1 MNVNRGGQ
9 HDAQWAEKA
18 GAALRAASAALRN
31 TSAEARTNALTAM
44 ADALGAAAPD
54 VLAANAKD
62 VEAAIAAG
70 LSGALVDRLVL
81 DDARLAGI
89 VDGIRA
95 VARHPDPLGREITR
109 WTRPNG
115 LTIAQVRVPIGAIG
129 VIFES
134 RPNVTADAA
143 ALCIRSGNA
152 VVLRGGSDAARS
164 VSAIVRAL
172 KCGLQ
177 AAGLSPDLITLPP
190 DTSRAYV
197 GDMLAGMGGALDLVV
212 PRGGKDLVARVQK
225 EARVPVLGHLDG
237 LCHVYVDGQADPEMA
252 RAIVLNS
259 KMRRTGVCNAA
270 ECVLVDKGAGD
281 TLLKAI
287 ITDLQGAGCEVRG
300 DEAARRAVP
309 DITPASANDFDTEYL
324 DAIVSLA
331 VVDGVEGALAHIARH
346 GSGHTEAIVTGNDE
360 TARRFL
366 QEVDAAVV
374 MHNASTGF
382 SDGGEFGF
390 GAEIGIATGRIHAR
404 GPVGADQLTSWKYQV
419 LGTGQTR

>member
-1 MNVNRGGQ
+1 MSQTRNAQ
-9 HDAQWAEKA
+9 HDPNWADGAGRALRDAQA
-18 GAALRAASAALRN
+18 GLRNASGDARTAALH
-31 TSAEARTNALTAM
+31 AM
-44 ADALGAAAPD
+44 ADALAAAAPD
-54 VLAANAKD
+54 VLAANARD
-62 VEAAIAAG
+62 VDAAKAAG

-81 DDARLAGI
+81 DETRLAGI

-134 RPNVTADAA
+134 RPNVAADAA

-152 VVLRGGSDAARS
+152 VVLRGGSDAAHS

-172 KCGLQ
+172 KSGLQ

-237 LCHVYVDGQADPEMA
+237 LCHVYVDAQADPEMA

-270 ECVLVDKGAGD
+270 ECVLVDKGAGEA
-281 TLLKAI
+281 LLKAI
-287 ITDLQGAGCEVRG
+287 IADLQGAGCEVRG
-300 DEAARRAVP
+300 DETARRAVP
-309 DITPASANDFDTEYL
+309 DITPATPNDFDTEYL

-331 VVDGVEGALAHIARH
+331 VVDGVDGALQHIGRH
-346 GSGHTEAIVTGNDE
+346 GSGHTEAIVTRNEE

-419 LGTGQTR
+419 LGSGQTR

>member
-1 MNVNRGGQ
+1 MNAPQKNL
-9 HDAQWAEKA
+9 HDAGWAATA
-18 GAALRAASAALRN
+18 GTALRAASAALRN
-31 TSAEARTNALTAM
+31 TSAQARTDALHTM
-44 ADALGAAAPD
+44 ADALTEAAPE
-54 VLAANAKD
+54 VLAANAGD
-62 VEAAIAAG
+62 VEAAKAAG

-81 DDARLAGI
+81 DEARLAGI

-115 LTIAQVRVPIGAIG
+115 LVIAQVRVPIGAIG

-134 RPNVTADAA
+134 RPNVAADAA

-164 VSAIVRAL
+164 VAAIVRAL
-172 KCGLQ
+172 KTGLER
-177 AAGLSPDLITLPP
+177 AGLPGDLITLPP

-237 LCHVYVDGQADPEMA
+237 LCHVYVDTEADPEMA

-259 KMRRTGVCNAA
+259 KLRRTGVCNAA
-270 ECVLVDKGAGD
+270 ECVLVDKGAGEA
-281 TLLKAI
+281 LLKAI

-300 DEAARRAVP
+300 DETARRAVP
-309 DITPASANDFDTEYL
+309 GITPATANDFDTEYL

-331 VVDGVEGALAHIARH
+331 VVDGLEGALAHIARH
-346 GSGHTEAIVTGNDE
+346 GSGHTEAIVTSNEGV
-360 TARRFL
+360 ARRFL